1 MRADGGPAGAG
12 VRATGQKCAA
22 RRGEFPGPALGPS
35 HAPRRLPGPPL
46 RPARLDMPAVSGPR
60 GRARLTGGRG
70 GWQVV
75 REEVCEQMMQNI
87 EEMERAYQAI
97 PAPTPPHLNI
107 STSAKR
113 APIAE

>member
-1 MRADGGPAGAG
+1 
-12 VRATGQKCAA
+12 
-22 RRGEFPGPALGPS
+22 
-35 HAPRRLPGPPL
+35 
-46 RPARLDMPAVSGPR
+46 
-60 GRARLTGGRG
+60 
-70 GWQVV
+70 
-75 REEVCEQMMQNI
+75 MMQNI